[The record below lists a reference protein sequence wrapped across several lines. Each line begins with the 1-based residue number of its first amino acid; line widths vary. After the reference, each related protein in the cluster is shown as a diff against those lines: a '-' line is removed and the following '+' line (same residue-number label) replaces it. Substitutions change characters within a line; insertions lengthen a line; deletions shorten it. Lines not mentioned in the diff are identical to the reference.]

1 MSVSTDVSELSGDDD
16 PTTDR
21 QSNTL
26 RNGLLGGVVGLVL
39 SFLPFSTVLGGTA
52 AGYLEGGTAG
62 DGAAAGLVAGLTALV
77 GPAVGAVAVLALPGV
92 AVPLPAAS
100 LATVVG
106 AVLFVASVYVLGF
119 SVLGGI
125 VGAYVRTH
133 VRE

>member
-1 MSVSTDVSELSGDDD
+1 MSVSTDVPELSGDDD
-16 PTTDR
+16 PSTHR

-52 AGYLEGGTAG
+52 AGYLEGGTAE

-77 GPAVGAVAVLALPGV
+77 PPAVAAVAVFSLPGL

-100 LATVVG
+100 LATVAG
-106 AVLFVASVYVLGF
+106 LALLVATVYVLAF
-119 SVLGGI
+119 SVVGGVLG
-125 VGAYVRTH
+125 VYVRTH
-133 VRE
+133 LRD